1 MFSLT
6 FKDPDFWDLAKTR
19 GRNSVEH
26 LGSIASAPGTN
37 AIFSVIDV
45 KKNALKSA
53 SDGHSGPHWP
63 SRPSQAANSDVILV
77 GNVIAFSLFTRRHG

>member
-1 MFSLT
+1 M
-6 FKDPDFWDLAKTR
+6 
-19 GRNSVEH
+19 
-26 LGSIASAPGTN
+26 N
-37 AIFSVIDV
+37 AIFSAIDV